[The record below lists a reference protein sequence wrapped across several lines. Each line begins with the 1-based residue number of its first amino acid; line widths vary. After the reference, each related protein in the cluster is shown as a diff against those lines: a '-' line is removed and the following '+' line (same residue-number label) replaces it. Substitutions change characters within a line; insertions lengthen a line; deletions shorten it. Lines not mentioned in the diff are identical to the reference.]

1 MDSSATPEPPAAA
14 SKLGRRRFQFSLWTL
29 LVLPV
34 VAAGML
40 YLRVEHNRDQREA
53 VHELWE
59 MGVQTADRPG
69 DDFWAPSFST
79 DWMWHRRE
87 GWFANLQGTHEPSA
101 ILFWNEWYS
110 YKAEE
115 VAAAVRHVPSI
126 KHAFVYTGK
135 ILEEE
140 LAKLRPLLPNVE
152 IHVCKPR
159 PPSVP
164 PPAGSTSVPP
174 VE

>member
-1 MDSSATPEPPAAA
+1 MSITEPQPAEP
-14 SKLGRRRFQFSLWTL
+14 KPGRRRFQYSLRSL
-29 LVLPV
+29 LLLPV
-34 VAAGML
+34 IVAIAGMV
-40 YLRVEHNRDQREA
+40 YLRIEHNRDQREA
-53 VHELWE
+53 VHGLWE
-59 MGVQTADRPG
+59 MGVLTADRPG
-69 DDFWAPSFST
+69 DDFGGALT
-79 DWMWHRRE
+79 GIDMMWHHKE
-87 GWFANLQGTHEPSA
+87 GWFENLQGTHEPSA